1 MMFLFAMLAVAVLGV
16 AAVAATGGLD
26 RMQPVVRDH
35 VEPAHDPD
43 VDPARPGTLTR
54 ARFSIRLRGYDMQE
68 VDDLI
73 AKMASQS
80 PSSAEVAS
88 RVTGTSTASD
98 EEPESTT
105 AAKDSPGEPE
115 KVRHQKKAR
124 PEKSDSAQVDV

>member
-43 VDPARPGTLTR
+43 VDPARPATLTR

-73 AKMASQS
+73 ARMASQS
-80 PSSAEVAS
+80 PAS
-88 RVTGTSTASD
+88 DGPTSTVSETSTAAD
-98 EEPESTT
+98 GEPESTRAT
-105 AAKDSPGEPE
+105 DPTDSQDEPAKAE
-115 KVRHQKKAR
+115 
-124 PEKSDSAQVDV
+124 SAEVDV